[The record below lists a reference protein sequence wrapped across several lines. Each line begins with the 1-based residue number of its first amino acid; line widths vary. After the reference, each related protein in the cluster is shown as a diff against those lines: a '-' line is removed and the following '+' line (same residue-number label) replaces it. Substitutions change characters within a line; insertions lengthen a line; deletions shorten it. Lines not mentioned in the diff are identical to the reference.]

1 MTVDDAEPT
10 TGGGRQERAAT
21 FYDQVGGHETF
32 ERLVAEFYRGVAAD
46 PVLRPMY
53 PEADLGPAQ
62 QRLTLFLQQYWGG
75 PTTYSDER
83 GHPRLRMRHAP
94 FAVGPQAR
102 DRWLAHM
109 RAAVTSL
116 HLAPV
121 LESTLWDY
129 LERAAWSMVNQ
140 LDDAPVAPP
149 AP

>member
-1 MTVDDAEPT
+1 
-10 TGGGRQERAAT
+10 
-21 FYDQVGGHETF
+21 
-32 ERLVAEFYRGVAAD
+32 
-46 PVLRPMY
+46 
-53 PEADLGPAQ
+53 
-62 QRLTLFLQQYWGG
+62 
-75 PTTYSDER
+75 
-83 GHPRLRMRHAP
+83 MRHAP

-140 LDDAPVAPP
+140 LDAAPVAPP